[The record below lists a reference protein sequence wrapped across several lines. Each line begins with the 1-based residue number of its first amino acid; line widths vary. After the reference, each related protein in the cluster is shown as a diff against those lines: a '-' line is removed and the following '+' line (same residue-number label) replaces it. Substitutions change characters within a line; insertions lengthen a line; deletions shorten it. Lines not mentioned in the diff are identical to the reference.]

1 MAYKKVS
8 RKPKTTWYNKKHS
21 ISIQGVA
28 KKLYNLQSMINSEVM
43 KLDTTSTGGAQQTI
57 THLTAISQDDTV
69 SGRTGNSILL
79 KNISIKGSLQ
89 INSAVSISSRYTV
102 ALLQDTQQVG
112 DGLPS
117 NADIWKSNTE
127 PQTLLLQSAV
137 GRFKVIK
144 RWNGY
149 LGTAQGGQT
158 VKLFDYFH
166 KFPLNTHVRYN
177 GTANS
182 DIQKNGLYLSIITS
196 EAVNFPT
203 TGITTRLGY
212 HDN

>member
-43 KLDTTSTGGAQQTI
+43 KVDTVSTGGSQQTI
-57 THLTAISQDDTV
+57 SHLTKITQDDTV

-79 KNISIKGSLQ
+79 KNISIKGSMQ
-89 INSAVSISSRYTV
+89 INSAVSISTRYSV
-102 ALLQDTQQVG
+102 ALLMDTQQVG

-117 NADIWKSNTE
+117 NADIFKTETE

-137 GRFKVIK
+137 GRFKVLK

-149 LGTAQGGQT
+149 LGTAQGGGS
-158 VKLFDYFH
+158 VKLFDHFY
-166 KFPLNTHVRYN
+166 KFPLNTHTRFN
-177 GTANS
+177 GIAST

-196 EAVNFPT
+196 ESANHPT
-203 TGITTRLGY
+203 TLITSRLGY